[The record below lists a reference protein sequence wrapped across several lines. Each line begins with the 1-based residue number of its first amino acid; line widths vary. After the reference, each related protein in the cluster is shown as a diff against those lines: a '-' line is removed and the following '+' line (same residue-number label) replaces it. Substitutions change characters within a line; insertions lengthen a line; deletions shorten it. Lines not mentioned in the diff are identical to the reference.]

1 MNNCNQTSTGI
12 YGASIQVMMQKPL
25 ICRVLHAEKKIEF
38 EDERMSNQ
46 TVNVSLMFSDHFP
59 FNFAVNPN

>member
-1 MNNCNQTSTGI
+1 
-12 YGASIQVMMQKPL
+12 MQK
-25 ICRVLHAEKKIEF
+25 KKLNLSHVHCEF
-38 EDERMSNQ
+38 ASQINDERMSNQ